1 MLQENQ
7 PICRIP
13 VPIGFPL
20 VWAALC
26 AVGLAGIPFSEIRS
40 AEAAAAAPIV
50 PLTVCEVLR
59 DLPAETGK
67 TVAVLG
73 RYSYRETGGS
83 WVSEDSCGAPSGQ
96 SQSTIP
102 PGQPQNGPA
111 SPQPQNGLA
120 ELWMVVDRNGPRLPD
135 DYELDA
141 PALHRKL
148 AEMQRHTS
156 LAKFRFG
163 TPDYDRW
170 AVIWGR
176 IEPRKADEPRKTDE
190 PRKAAAN
197 LSYRG
202 EGTIYYITQ

>member
-1 MLQENQ
+1 MLQEHK
-7 PICRIP
+7 
-13 VPIGFPL
+13 PIGRTPVARGLPL
-20 VWAALC
+20 VWTALC
-26 AVGLAGIPFSEIRS
+26 VVVWAGILCSEDRS
-40 AEAAAAAPIV
+40 AEAPAAAPIV

-59 DLPAETGK
+59 DLSAETGK

-83 WVSEDSCGAPSGQ
+83 WVSEDSCGAPPSGQ
-96 SQSTIP
+96 SQSTAP
-102 PGQPQNGPA
+102 SSQPQSGVP
-111 SPQPQNGLA
+111 
-120 ELWMVVDRNGPRLPD
+120 ELWMVIDRNGPRLPD

-141 PALHRKL
+141 SALHRKL